1 MTFDHNTIHWA
12 ASRLALLLVLPFFVL
27 MTGCDDDDGGNGMTG
42 SNETPIAEFSATP
55 SQLEVTVDGS
65 ASNDPDGGDITAFQ
79 WEFGNG
85 DTGSG
90 STASTTYAQDGTYTI
105 TLTVT
110 DDEGTTATTTQDVTV
125 ADNIVMIENDIT
137 ADRTLSADTTYML
150 NGLVFV
156 GEPTGSG
163 TPSSRPTLT
172 IEPGTVIKALE
183 SRNVSTQVPGTNEQE
198 GASAL
203 IVRRSGRIVAD
214 GSATD
219 PIIFTSELDDL
230 DDPNDLID
238 SQFNPRRGLWGGVI
252 ILGRATNNQTSTTDN
267 QVEGIPNQD
276 AFYGGN
282 DNADD
287 SGTFRYVSIRHGG
300 FSITGIPGDEI
311 NGLTMGSVGTGTT
324 IEFVEVYANFD
335 DAFEWFGGTVHTNN
349 LAAAFCGD
357 DSFDYDQGFRGTGQ
371 FWFSIQ
377 DTDQT
382 GRAGEHDGTDNNDS
396 PSYVST
402 PVITNVTY
410 IGAGEDAGGIGGDG
424 NDRTFAIRDVAAA
437 EYYNSIFS
445 EFPAVAVD
453 IDGGP
458 GQDSRGQF
466 EDGNIIFEN
475 NAFFAYGA
483 ASDPETDDAAATFA
497 SIINDS
503 FADTYFAD
511 NNIIA
516 DPAFVSVSRTN
527 DQGLDPRPTA
537 TGLPPTTP
545 KAQFTNVL
553 GLDLGPIQDV
563 SYHGAFDPNDGVG
576 SWLSGWTALADEDNL
591 AN

>member
-1 MTFDHNTIHWA
+1 MTFDRNKMNRA
-12 ASRLALLLVLPFFVL
+12 VSRLALLFVLPLFVL
-27 MTGCDDDDGGNGMTG
+27 VTGCDDDEGGGMM
-42 SNETPIAEFSATP
+42 NENEDPVADFSATP
-55 SQLEVTVDGS
+55 NQLSVSVDGS
-65 ASNDPDGGDITAFQ
+65 ASTDPDGGDITAYQ

-85 DTGSG
+85 DTGAG
-90 STASTTYAQDGTYTI
+90 ATASTTYSQDGTYTI
-105 TLTVT
+105 SLTVT
-110 DDEGTTATTTQDVTV
+110 DDEGTTASTTQDITV
-125 ADNIVMIENDIT
+125 ADNVVMLEDDIT

-163 TPSSRPTLT
+163 NPADRPTLT
-172 IEPGTVIKALE
+172 IEQGTVIKALV
-183 SRNVSTQVPGTNEQE
+183 SRNVTTQVPGSNEQE

-214 GSATD
+214 GAAD
-219 PIIFTSELDDL
+219 EPIIFTSELDDL
-230 DDPNDLID
+230 EDPNDLID

-252 ILGRATNNQTSTTDN
+252 VLGRATNNQTNTTEN

-276 AFYGGN
+276 AFYGGSTN
-282 DNADD
+282 DDD
-287 SGTFRYVSIRHGG
+287 SGTIRYVSIRHGG

-335 DAFEWFGGTVHTNN
+335 DGFEWFGGTVHTNN

-402 PVITNVTY
+402 PVISNVTY

-445 EFPAVAVD
+445 EFPGVAVD
-453 IDGGP
+453 IDGAA

-466 EDGNIIFEN
+466 EDGNIVFEN
-475 NAFFAYGA
+475 NAFFGYGA
-483 ASDPETDDAAATFA
+483 ASGDEAANPTATFA
-497 SIINDS
+497 AIINDT
-503 FADTYFAD
+503 FADAYFAN
-511 NNIIA
+511 NNIVA
-516 DPAFVSVSRTN
+516 DPEFAGVSRTN
-527 DQGLDPRPTA
+527 DENLDPRPTA
-537 TGLPPTTP
+537 SGLPATTP
-545 KAQFTNVL
+545 KADFENVL
-553 GLDLGPIQDV
+553 MLDLNPIQDV
-563 SYHGAFDPNDGVG
+563 DYHGAFDPSDSAG
-576 SWLSGWTALADEDNL
+576 SWLQGWTALSAENNL